1 MESRRGVWFG
11 LGAYVIWGFSPV
23 YWNLIDDVDAT
34 VLLIHRIMWSVPL
47 LAAIIAIQRRFGE
60 VRKAFSSWRT
70 VAITSVAAVLLAT
83 NWGVFLWAV
92 THDHIVE
99 GSLGY
104 FINPLVSVALGVVVL
119 GERLRPMQWL
129 AVGIAAVGVVGMAV
143 MVGSPPWIAL
153 TLAFAFGLYGLI
165 KKRPEVPAPLISLQG
180 ELAVMVIP
188 ALVVLV
194 FFIEPTGQDF
204 GDSAAIT
211 MFLIGSGAF
220 TITPLLM
227 FGASAKRI
235 PLSLLGLL
243 QYIAPSLQLVLGI
256 WVYNENLSLG
266 RLLWFGVVWIALGVY
281 TYDGIMT
288 ARRGRA
294 QTVVSYPY

>member
-1 MESRRGVWFG
+1 MEARRGVWFG
-11 LGAYVIWGFSPV
+11 IGSYVIWGFSPV

-34 VLLIHRIMWSVPL
+34 TLLIHRIVWSVPL
-47 LAAIIAIQRRFGE
+47 LVAIVAIQRRFGE
-60 VRKAFSSWRT
+60 IRAAFSSLRT
-70 VAITSVAAVLLAT
+70 VAITAVAAVLLAT

-119 GERLRPMQWL
+119 GERLRPIQWL

-153 TLAFAFGLYGLI
+153 TLAFSFGLYGLI

-188 ALVVLV
+188 ALVVLL
-194 FFIEPTGQDF
+194 FFLEPAGQAF
-204 GDSAAIT
+204 GDSPAIT
-211 MFLIGSGAF
+211 IFLIASALF

-243 QYIAPSLQLVLGI
+243 QYIAPTLQLMLGI
-256 WVYNENLSLG
+256 WVYNEDLSPG
-266 RLLWFGVVWIALGVY
+266 RLAWFGVVWIALGVY
-281 TYDGIMT
+281 TYDSITT
-288 ARRGRA
+288 ARRGRS
-294 QTVVSYPY
+294 QVVVSYPY